1 MNALIDHANINTHVK
16 IVAVGL
22 LAAILIVV
30 MGIRA
35 HVGA

>member
-1 MNALIDHANINTHVK
+1 MNALIDHADINTHVK
-16 IVAVGL
+16 IVVVAL
-22 LAAILIVV
+22 IAAIVIVV